1 MRINGSILAEKYLD
15 PQLNL
20 SSRSE
25 GPIIV
30 KPNYYFVMGDNRDNS
45 SDSRS
50 WGLVP
55 KKYIYGK
62 ALLRYW
68 PLSAATVIHHENISP
83 QMPQPPTNQTLRRC
97 RISPRKNK
105 GDRIRE
111 LKLNILD
118 WLRLLL
124 MIFYAPVRG
133 LREVRDRAPLAAI
146 GLMALVSQLVYFI
159 ITQWLAGNRSFI
171 YGGPTAVIRLLFQ
184 SSLSLLLIGGVLVP
198 IVVFVANI
206 FERRGRFSLLL
217 QQEYASLAST
227 FLYALVIAN
236 ILTIPVAIFLHFS
249 GIQAS
254 YVAQSPQS
262 AAQIETWFQLSPEFR
277 AYLQATLSDPSEV
290 ALGLF
295 RSFKQFFFAF
305 AAVLGVREVF
315 RFQLRALA
323 ISVIGLTLAV
333 FISPLWTRLLS
344 PILASPFLL
353 LIGFVLIRGYISGV
367 LRSQRARESFK
378 QNLEAATLNPAD
390 ASAHYNLGLIHQSR
404 GEVEAARER
413 FERAI
418 QIDDDEID
426 AHYQLGRIALLQKRF
441 ADAVRNFE
449 QVVARDPA
457 HSQHEIW
464 REVGATYLAADQF
477 EDARDALERFLEN
490 RPSDP
495 EALYLMGR
503 AHAGLGHRREAA
515 SSMQACIEAVKT
527 APAYKYRADKRWLNE
542 AQQFIKSSQ

>member
-1 MRINGSILAEKYLD
+1 
-15 PQLNL
+15 
-20 SSRSE
+20 
-25 GPIIV
+25 
-30 KPNYYFVMGDNRDNS
+30 
-45 SDSRS
+45 
-50 WGLVP
+50 
-55 KKYIYGK
+55 
-62 ALLRYW
+62 
-68 PLSAATVIHHENISP
+68 
-83 QMPQPPTNQTLRRC
+83 
-97 RISPRKNK
+97 
-105 GDRIRE
+105 
-111 LKLNILD
+111 
-118 WLRLLL
+118 
-124 MIFYAPVRG
+124 MIFYAPARG

-146 GLMALVSQLVYFI
+146 GLMALISQLVYFI

-171 YGGPTAVIRLLFQ
+171 FGGPGAVIRLLFQ

-198 IVVFVANI
+198 IVAFVANI

-217 QQEYASLAST
+217 QQEYASLAAT
-227 FLYALVIAN
+227 FLYGLAIAN
-236 ILTIPVAIFLHFS
+236 ILTIPVAIFFHFS
-249 GIQAS
+249 GIQSA
-254 YVAQSPQS
+254 YVAQSLQS
-262 AAQIETWFQLSPEFR
+262 APQVETWLRLPPELRTQLQI
-277 AYLQATLSDPSEV
+277 ALSDPSLV

-295 RSFKQFFFAF
+295 RSAKLFFFAV

-315 RFQLRALA
+315 RVSAVRALA

-333 FISPLWTRLLS
+333 VISPLWTLLLS

-353 LIGFVLIRGYISGV
+353 FIGFMLVRGYISGR

-404 GEVEAARER
+404 NENEAARER

-426 AHYQLGRIALLQKRF
+426 AHYQLGRIALSQKRF

-464 REVGATYLAADQF
+464 REVGATYIAAGQF
-477 EDARDALERFLEN
+477 EDARDALERFLEH